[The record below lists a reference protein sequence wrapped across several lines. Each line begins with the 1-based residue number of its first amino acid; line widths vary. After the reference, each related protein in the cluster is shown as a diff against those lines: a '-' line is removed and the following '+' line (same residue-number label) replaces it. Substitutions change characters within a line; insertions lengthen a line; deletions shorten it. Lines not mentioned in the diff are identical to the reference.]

1 MAKRAPFRSV
11 RLASRGRRFSVLVAL
26 SLLSVLAFGLPRAE
40 RSARAAERVVLAVFV
55 SKDSGVQDLKLTEL
69 RRVFTNADDSAF
81 SGQRSVPFNHTA
93 RSTDRV
99 GFDQTVLH
107 MNADEVS
114 RFWIDRK
121 IRGLP
126 GPPRAVDSL
135 SQLLHLVSRN
145 TGGISYARPNQV
157 TNEVRVIRID
167 GKLPTDPGYP
177 LVFSE

>member
-1 MAKRAPFRSV
+1 MARAIW
-11 RLASRGRRFSVLVAL
+11 GRYAPRVAL
-26 SLLSVLAFGLPRAE
+26 ALALLAVLTCALPHLE
-40 RSARAAERVVLAVFV
+40 PSARAADRVVLAVFV
-55 SKDSGVQDLKLTEL
+55 AKDSALQALTLTEL
-69 RRVFTNADDSAF
+69 RRVFTNADDSGF
-81 SGQRSVPFNHTA
+81 SGQRSTPFNHPA

-107 MNADEVS
+107 MSPEEVS

-135 SQLLHLVSRN
+135 SQLLHLVARS
-145 TGGISYARPNQV
+145 TGGIGYARPAQI

-167 GKLPTDPGYP
+167 GKRPGEAAYP
-177 LVFSE
+177 LQFDE

>member
-1 MAKRAPFRSV
+1 
-11 RLASRGRRFSVLVAL
+11 
-26 SLLSVLAFGLPRAE
+26 
-40 RSARAAERVVLAVFV
+40 AERVVLAVFV
-55 SKDSGVQDLKLTEL
+55 SKDSGVQDLKMTEL

-81 SGQRSVPFNHTA
+81 SGQRNIPFNHTA

-107 MNADEVS
+107 MSADEVS

-135 SQLLHLVSRN
+135 SQLLHLVARN
-145 TGGISYARPNQV
+145 SGGIGYARPAQV
-157 TNEVRVIRID
+157 TNE
-167 GKLPTDPGYP
+167 
-177 LVFSE
+177 